1 MRKPKLGR
9 RRVARKHWQRKERR
23 EKKAERA
30 RETRESKRVM
40 YALGRIGDPEDFY
53 PIDEPRWFPPS
64 SDKLDLY
71 FKPQYIDFSVK
82 ANRVPFHHL
91 KGITV

>member
-23 EKKAERA
+23 EKKETRA

-40 YALGRIGDPEDFY
+40 YALGRIGEPEFSGISVTITGLFFQPAY
-53 PIDEPRWFPPS
+53 
-64 SDKLDLY
+64 LDL
-71 FKPQYIDFSVK
+71 SVD

-91 KGITV
+91 KGIV

>member
-30 RETRESKRVM
+30 RSKQVM
-40 YALGRIGDPEDFY
+40 YALGRIGDAENQTSFWHDAGAAGKIEIR
-53 PIDEPRWFPPS
+53 IDKDVME
-64 SDKLDLY
+64 KY
-71 FKPQYIDFSVK
+71 VK
-82 ANRVPFHHL
+82 AIGKAER
-91 KGITV
+91 ITLHDIRCIE